1 MNNLPIVLCAVVG
14 LILLLIEAFMPGF
27 GLPGISGMLLLL
39 AAIVLTWIEYG
50 AYAGLGATLIVIAI
64 GAITLTLSF
73 KSAATGRL
81 SRSALILKD
90 KQESSEGYQ
99 ASEDMSYLL
108 GKAGTALT
116 VLRPAGTADINGER
130 VSVIS
135 AGDFIDKGAPLQ
147 VIEVEGARVLVKRLG

>member
-1 MNNLPIVLCAVVG
+1 MNNLPIILCAVVG

-64 GAITLTLSF
+64 GAITLTLSL